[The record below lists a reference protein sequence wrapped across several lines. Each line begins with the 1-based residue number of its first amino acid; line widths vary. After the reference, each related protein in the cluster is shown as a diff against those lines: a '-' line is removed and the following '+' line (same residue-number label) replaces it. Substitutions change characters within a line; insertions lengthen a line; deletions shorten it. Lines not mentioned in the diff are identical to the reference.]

1 MKKIF
6 AALLTG
12 MALLNTMA
20 FSSAEA
26 GKLDPYR
33 DMLAQK
39 KFTLRYENI
48 TPLPRVT
55 NKDKI
60 SFYGKNGMAVDK
72 ASFLLH
78 KPIEGIVVVSGD
90 EKYEEVANAG
100 SSLCSLTKGE
110 VVYYFTKDTSENT
123 PVIYGT
129 LGKKNQVSAIGK
141 NIQAAVMSGE
151 SYADSVMTRLLLA
164 MMPASSKGADAPV
177 YKFVDAGEL
186 DNGLSYEDYK
196 EDNSDVFEAVRYYF
210 NGDTLVKI
218 AAANYY
224 VLSDGR
230 LDGDKFIIKVK
241 AFSPVPEMAYLQLPA
256 GVKDVTK
263 KDKEE

>member
-6 AALLTG
+6 TALLTG
-12 MALLNTMA
+12 MAVVNTFA
-20 FSSAEA
+20 FSCAEA
-26 GKLDPYR
+26 SKLDPYR
-33 DMLAQK
+33 DMLAQNK
-39 KFTLRYENI
+39 LTLRYENI

-60 SFYGKNGMAVDK
+60 SFYGKNGMSVDK

-78 KPIEGIVVVSGD
+78 KPIDGIVVINGD
-90 EKYEEVANAG
+90 EKYEEVVNAG

-110 VVYYFTKDTSENT
+110 LVYYFTKDTSGST
-123 PVIYGT
+123 PIIYGMQ
-129 LGKKNQVSAIGK
+129 GKKNQVSATEK
-141 NIQAAVMSGE
+141 NIQAVVMSGE
-151 SYADSVMTRLLLA
+151 SYADTVMTRLLLA

-177 YKFVDAGEL
+177 YSFAGAGDL

-196 EDNSDVFEAVRYYF
+196 SSNSDVFEAVRYYF
-210 NGDTLVKI
+210 RGDTLVKI

-224 VLSDGR
+224 VLPDGS
-230 LDGDKFIIKVK
+230 LDGDKFIIKLK
-241 AFSPVPEMAYLQLPA
+241 AFSPIPELDYLKLPA

>member
-1 MKKIF
+1 M
-6 AALLTG
+6 
-12 MALLNTMA
+12 
-20 FSSAEA
+20 
-26 GKLDPYR
+26 
-33 DMLAQK
+33 
-39 KFTLRYENI
+39 
-48 TPLPRVT
+48 
-55 NKDKI
+55 
-60 SFYGKNGMAVDK
+60 
-72 ASFLLH
+72 
-78 KPIEGIVVVSGD
+78 PIEGIVVVSGD

-100 SSLCSLTKGE
+100 ASLCSLTKGE
-110 VVYYFTKDTSENT
+110 VVYYFTKDTSEST

-129 LGKKNQVSAIGK
+129 LGKKNQVSAIEK

-151 SYADSVMTRLLLA
+151 SYADSVMTRLLLG

-177 YKFVDAGEL
+177 YQFVAAGEL

-196 EDNSDVFEAVRYYF
+196 ADNSDVFEAVRYYF

-224 VLSDGR
+224 VLPDGR

-241 AFSPVPEMAYLQLPA
+241 AFSLVPETAYLRLPA